1 MSDLVTRNGKMYK
14 KVPCYFPDGTIESY
28 CLVEVPAGPNVPPAS
43 LFTECSLVNNVSVPE
58 PIAIEATRETP
69 ITVGE
74 TDVPFENEDTM
85 NVSEEPV
92 FEAELTLENLE
103 VRQKTIEDNDVVG
116 DVFDDDA
123 RSSACSSSIDQ
134 TETEDLD
141 SEHEDVKQ
149 SKRKDRMHVMYSK
162 LDAFDFDNELRT
174 SDGQYLINVDGIYVF
189 GLSDIKKFLGDNIVH
204 WLHFRDTPNK
214 VNRAESKEV
223 CYKPLYKTLKNI
235 QVRSGPGSKFGA
247 TAVVKAHEQIIVLQ
261 EGLLQ
266 CDLELVREWMCL
278 HLPANLYYD
287 FGSSSAP
294 TLEDFIDEK
303 WEVYHNDDL
312 LMFFAQKIYRFD
324 EAKVAI
330 FRKAVAAASRKVKIV
345 YFENG
350 EEKTG
355 WISKRKNSGALISR
369 VYGNSAPKVVISGVR
384 TQFRKSDLEIE
395 DQKRFEG
402 TFVPDAMNFFDEH
415 TKTTSI
421 KYYNE
426 KGEAK
431 ENTETHHCRPTMA
444 FFKNL
449 AKSEISQ
456 IIGSKKSRFTIDWQ
470 SKFRRDRFRGLEK
483 ETVVVDG
490 KNRMRTGYHVPSED
504 IIVTFQTKKD
514 ARAFV
519 DADLV
524 GTRFSKTCIDWEASY
539 ENLHPVNAAL
549 CPEYRVYM
557 AGARRSE
564 VGISL
569 ITV

>member
-1 MSDLVTRNGKMYK
+1 
-14 KVPCYFPDGTIESY
+14 
-28 CLVEVPAGPNVPPAS
+28 
-43 LFTECSLVNNVSVPE
+43 
-58 PIAIEATRETP
+58 
-69 ITVGE
+69 
-74 TDVPFENEDTM
+74 
-85 NVSEEPV
+85 
-92 FEAELTLENLE
+92 LTLENLE

-123 RSSACSSSIDQ
+123 RSSACSSSVDQ

-149 SKRKDRMHVMYSK
+149 SKPKDRMHVMYSN

-174 SDGQYLINVDGIYVF
+174 SDGRYLVNVDGIYVF

-235 QVRSGPGSKFGA
+235 QVRSGPGSKFEA
-247 TAVVKAHEQIIVLQ
+247 TAVVKAQEQIIVLQ
-261 EGLLQ
+261 EGLLK
-266 CDLELVREWMCL
+266 CDLELVREWMYL
-278 HLPANLYYD
+278 HLPASLAYD

-294 TLEDFIDEK
+294 TLEEFIDEK
-303 WEVYHNDDL
+303 WFVDADDDL
-312 LMFFAQKIYRFD
+312 LVFFAQKIYRFD
-324 EAKVAI
+324 EAKLAI

-369 VYGNSAPKVVISGVR
+369 VYGSSAPKVVISGVQ
-384 TQFRKSDLEIE
+384 TQFRDTHFGNPESC
-395 DQKRFEG
+395 EG
-402 TFVPDAMNFFDEH
+402 TFVPDAMNFFNEH
-415 TKTTSI
+415 TKTTMI

-449 AKSEISQ
+449 AKSEISE
-456 IIGSKKSRFTIDWQ
+456 IIGSKKSRFAIEWQ

-483 ETVVVDG
+483 ETVLVDG
-490 KNRMRTGYHVPSED
+490 KKKMRTGYHIPSED
-504 IIVTFQTKKD
+504 ITVTFQTKKD
-514 ARAFV
+514 AMALLN
-519 DADLV
+519 ADLD
-524 GTRFSKTCIDWEASY
+524 GTRFSTTCIDWEASY

-549 CPEYRVYM
+549 CPEHRVYK

-564 VGISL
+564 VGISF